1 MMPHIIS
8 DDQYREFQAF
18 KATGLTPKQIRSL
31 VPEDAP
37 LPLDLYENQEE
48 KLGE

>member
-1 MMPHIIS
+1 MPHIIS
-8 DDQYREFQAF
+8 DEQYREFQAF
-18 KATGLTPKQIRSL
+18 KATGLTPEQIRNL

>member
-1 MMPHIIS
+1 MPHIIT
-8 DDQYREFQAF
+8 DEQYREFQAF
-18 KATGLTPKQIRSL
+18 RATGLTPEQVRSL